1 MKVKNSLPRLRLNG
15 LKITIKFN
23 FLPSFKTFLSAIN
36 WNFSVRPFLD
46 THSSGSVLMF
56 VKLMNG
62 EEKEKHSHTKTNSGI
77 FSSLFPFLMKRLT
90 LGEGKRDAVAETVPC
105 VYCTIDS
112 VTLHIKKFSL
122 FYCCENQIR
131 MFAKGKIGAHKI
143 DWVREYDT
151 SVCVYVSKCFSVF
164 VIFKLRFNI
173 FFSSFYFESNSFLM
187 YTISLSC
194 FPKNT
199 WKLELFGLRLLR
211 RGKSS
216 WFSKKIH
223 RFIFKAE

>member
-1 MKVKNSLPRLRLNG
+1 MVKRKRSIRTPKQTVESFHPIFRFWRNG
-15 LKITIKFN
+15 
-23 FLPSFKTFLSAIN
+23 
-36 WNFSVRPFLD
+36 WRWERERC
-46 THSSGSVLMF
+46 GSKNL
-56 VKLMNG
+56 
-62 EEKEKHSHTKTNSGI
+62 
-77 FSSLFPFLMKRLT
+77 
-90 LGEGKRDAVAETVPC
+90 PC
-105 VYCTIDS
+105 VYCSIDS

-151 SVCVYVSKCFSVF
+151 SVCVYVSKCFSMF

-199 WKLELFGLRLLR
+199 WKPELFGLLG